1 MSGVEAAKELGVW
14 PATVRKVAVMHEI
27 KFRDG
32 RKPLA
37 QAEPKET
44 TSPVQRCANRTDL
57 SRDIIAK
64 IHRMS
69 EVGHPV
75 GVIEMVT
82 GVRRVEVMRVLGVLD
97 AS

>member
-1 MSGVEAAKELGVW
+1 MSAAEAARKLGV
-14 PATVRKVAVMHEI
+14 ASNTVRVVARSHRI

-32 RKPLA
+32 RKPLVKP
-37 QAEPKET
+37 EPKQKAT
-44 TSPVQRCANRTDL
+44 PVQCAARADL